1 MKIIS
6 RELLKLIKD
15 FKKNNIRIVLIILL
29 SLTLILLNVYSPIL
43 VKNIIDLEIIKKNI
57 YNLYLYIFICIDLE
71 LFIIVT
77 LAQVILIGLSN

>member
-43 VKNIIDLEIIKKNI
+43 VKNTIDLEIIKKNI

>member
-43 VKNIIDLEIIKKNI
+43 VKNIIDLEIIN
-57 YNLYLYIFICIDLE
+57 IDLE